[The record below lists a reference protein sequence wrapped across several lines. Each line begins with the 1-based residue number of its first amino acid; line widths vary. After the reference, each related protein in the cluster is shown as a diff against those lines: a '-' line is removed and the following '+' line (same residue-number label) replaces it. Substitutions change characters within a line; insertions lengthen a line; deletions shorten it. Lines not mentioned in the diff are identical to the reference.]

1 MFEADN
7 VYKVDGSNTY
17 LMIVEAIGTDSNPF
31 TADTNVTFPA
41 GTPAWSQDFS
51 SGEAIRSG

>member
-7 VYKVDGSNTY
+7 VYRVDGSNTY

-41 GTPAWSQDFS
+41 GTPAWS
-51 SGEAIRSG
+51 